1 MPKASSYHVS
11 ASELKAV
18 IKSLDVATI
27 SNADA
32 GTLAGAIMD
41 AIYQRARRS
50 EQDLRK
56 AQFHEAAVACMA
68 CGVSGVQ
75 LEALLNE
82 ATINEVDYH
91 DPAKVLGVHIVV
103 P

>member
-1 MPKASSYHVS
+1 MPKTSSYHIS
-11 ASELKAV
+11 ASELKSV
-18 IKSLDVATI
+18 IKSLDIATV

-32 GTLAGAIMD
+32 SSLSTAIMNAVYD
-41 AIYQRARRS
+41 RARRA

-91 DPAKVLGVHIVV
+91 DPVKVLGVHIVV

>member
-1 MPKASSYHVS
+1 VPKTSSYHIS
-11 ASELKAV
+11 ASELKSV
-18 IKSLDVATI
+18 IKSLDIATV

-32 GTLAGAIMD
+32 SSLSTAIMNAVYD
-41 AIYQRARRS
+41 RARRA

-91 DPAKVLGVHIVV
+91 DPVKVLGVHIVV

>member
-1 MPKASSYHVS
+1 MPKASSYHIS
-11 ASELKAV
+11 ASELKSV

-32 GTLAGAIMD
+32 GMLATAIMG
-41 AIYQRARRS
+41 ALYERARRS

-56 AQFHEAAVACMA
+56 AQFHEAAVSCMA

-91 DPAKVLGVHIVV
+91 DPVKVLGVHTVV